1 MLRSYLEVIILDCVV
16 KINGER
22 TIYSIFHILKGKK
35 SSQTIQD
42 SHLFDLSHYFRVFP
56 ALNRD
61 DFQQTFMH
69 LQTYRYID
77 VIDFEKGHYRTTNIT
92 KKALEQ
98 KVNEQ
103 PLPVHLNGFRY
114 HMIAKPFW
122 ERFSLLFQVLSNA
135 VHRNSKYYSI
145 QRDATIQQ
153 WVKQFVFRSG
163 NIRLL
168 SNHLHEELHA
178 VLSTIPKKQADM
190 FVLKL
195 SGYERIGQSDRQIAD
210 LLGLDEVFVH
220 ISVLDVVHLL
230 IETADKQHKEHKLLA
245 YICSDLLAANSSPIT
260 QSSLATLAYY
270 NKGMELDEIAAV
282 RNLKRSTIED
292 HIVELAIHQVHFD
305 ITPFVSERLVKLIL
319 KIASEADTKQLKYI
333 KESIS
338 EDVTYFQIR
347 LALAKGGRV
356 I

>member
-1 MLRSYLEVIILDCVV
+1 MLRSYLEIIILDCLVQ
-16 KINGER
+16 INGER

-42 SHLFDLSHYFRVFP
+42 SHLFEISHYFRIFP
-56 ALNRD
+56 SLNRN
-61 DFQQTFMH
+61 DFQQTLMH
-69 LQTYRYID
+69 LHTYRYIE
-77 VIDFEKGHYRTTNIT
+77 VIDLEKGSYRITNTT
-92 KKALEQ
+92 KKILEQ
-98 KVNEQ
+98 KVKEQ

-135 VHRNSKYYSI
+135 VHRNPKYYSI
-145 QRDATIQQ
+145 QRDASIQQ
-153 WVKQFVFRSG
+153 WVKQFLFRSG
-163 NIRLL
+163 NIHLL
-168 SNHLHEELHA
+168 SNHLYEELFS
-178 VLSTIPKKQADM
+178 VLSTIPKKQADI

-230 IETADKQHKEHKLLA
+230 LETADKQPKEHKLLA
-245 YICSDLLAANSSPIT
+245 YIGSDLLAANSSPIT
-260 QSSLATLAYY
+260 QSSLSTLEYY
-270 NKGMELDEIAAV
+270 NQGMGLEEIATV
-282 RNLKRSTIED
+282 RNLKRNTIED
-292 HIVELAIHQVHFD
+292 HIVELAIHQAHFD
-305 ITPFVSERLVKLIL
+305 ITPFVNEQLMKSIL

-356 I
+356 L